1 MKMEGGVHR
10 RRWNKKAS
18 LSTVVLFLCI
28 FPAAV
33 SSVSTCPYA
42 HYLSDDRI
50 CCQKCFPGYRVVRN
64 CDALGNP
71 TRCEACPA
79 GQYMNAINY
88 SQQCRGCSHCKANDE
103 QISECEIYKNTV
115 CRCKKGYY
123 KFPINSE
130 DYQCRACKK
139 CGQQEKVAEECT
151 PEKNTVCACKDSF
164 HRVKNQCEPC
174 KNCTASCELHCVLLK
189 TKGEEPGPDKEYTI
203 STICV
208 VVVVVV
214 VALLLVAVITHK
226 LTEHFVRK
234 KLLESLSQSSDST
247 PDSCLQILIEHRE
260 PLNNLSTKG
269 DPPVPLIENEQLSK
283 LPDCVP
289 LEIKISELIYKVLD
303 LVPVLQVKQLVRCLG
318 VKDTDIE
325 QAELDHRSCREAHYQ
340 MLRIWAE
347 RGVLGGGLLHCS
359 FLQELLGELR
369 KMHLENAAEEIE
381 INYACQ

>member
-10 RRWNKKAS
+10 RRWNKNAS

-33 SSVSTCPYA
+33 SSVSPCLYA
-42 HYLSDDRI
+42 QYFSNDKI
-50 CCQKCFPGYRVVRN
+50 CCQKCFPGYRLVKD
-64 CDALGNP
+64 CDTLGNS
-71 TRCEACPA
+71 TLCKACPA
-79 GQYMNAINY
+79 GQYRDEINY
-88 SQQCRGCSHCKANDE
+88 APQCRGCSVCKANE
-103 QISECEIYKNTV
+103 ELVSKCEIQKNTV

-123 KFPINSE
+123 KFLFNSV
-130 DYQCRACKK
+130 DYECRACKR
-139 CGQQEKVAEECT
+139 CGQQEKVAEDCT

-164 HRVKNQCEPC
+164 HRVKNQCEPYN
-174 KNCTASCELHCVLLK
+174 NCTASCELYCVVLK
-189 TKGEEPGPDKEYTI
+189 SKGEPGHCKENTI

-208 VVVVVV
+208 VVVVFVFV

-247 PDSCLQILIEHRE
+247 PDPCLVLIEYQE

-269 DPPVPLIENEQLSK
+269 DPPGPLIENEQPSK

-381 INYACQ
+381 INYLCQ